1 MKSIEAE
8 FDKTSKTIA
17 VKKDAKTENWVD
29 VCTRFN
35 DDVERVCDVEDQEDY
50 TALYQC
56 FDDENREYY
65 YLVKEEKE
73 LYALRRRHFL
83 SKIGK
88 K

>member
-17 VKKDAKTENWVD
+17 VKKDAQTENWVD

-56 FDDENREYY
+56 FDDENREHF
-65 YLVKEEKE
+65 YLVKEDKE
-73 LYALRRRHFL
+73 LYTLRRRHFL